1 MMNTQL
7 SDSRPLK
14 TSSIEST
21 FQINIENTSL
31 ELPKN
36 KHTYAL
42 ATLHHLKRKMESS
55 SFVIVRVFSYNI
67 SINIAY

>member
-1 MMNTQL
+1 MINTQL

-36 KHTYAL
+36 KHTYVL
-42 ATLHHLKRKMESS
+42 ATLERLKRKMESS

-67 SINIAY
+67 SINIAC

>member
-42 ATLHHLKRKMESS
+42 AT
-55 SFVIVRVFSYNI
+55 
-67 SINIAY
+67 